1 LTVVSLSTNRRK
13 WIVLVV
19 FLVVV
24 VLGFLGAIVFFFPP
38 RKEYVVLREIPV
50 TTYYVRNATSTA
62 TLSRTVVTSSSFL
75 STVTRESV
83 ILRIITTGVINGTL
97 GLLSYTTQTMALWT
111 SYNQTIVSTTT
122 ITSTSTSAS
131 TYTRTVW
138 TTVTAPPGAAIS
150 SPNDPGHTR
159 GFVELILCSVLVTGM
174 LVFRRRSTSHN
185 HVKRCV

>member
-1 LTVVSLSTNRRK
+1 MSTDRRK

-24 VLGFLGAIVFFFPP
+24 VLGFLGAIVFYFPP
-38 RKEYVVLREIPV
+38 RKEYIVLREIPV
-50 TTYYVRNATSTA
+50 TTYYMRNATSTA
-62 TLSRTVVTSSSFL
+62 TLSRTAVTSSSFL

-97 GLLSYTTQTMALWT
+97 GLLSYTTQTMTLWT
-111 SYNQTIVSTTT
+111 SYNQTLVSTTT

-138 TTVTAPPGAAIS
+138 TTVTAPPGAAITL
-150 SPNDPGHTR
+150 PNASNQAR
-159 GFVELILCSVLVTGM
+159 GYIELVLYLTLVAGV
-174 LVFRRRSTSHN
+174 LVFRKRSVSHN
-185 HVKRCV
+185 DVKEPI